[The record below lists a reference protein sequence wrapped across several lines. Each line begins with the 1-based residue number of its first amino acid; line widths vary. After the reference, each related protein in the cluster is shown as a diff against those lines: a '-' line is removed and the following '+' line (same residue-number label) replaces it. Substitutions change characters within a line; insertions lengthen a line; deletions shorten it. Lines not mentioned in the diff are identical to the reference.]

1 MDYIPARTCYELAAK
16 GTTVYLVSTD
26 GRTFLECNARTMADT
41 PGNEAVQA
49 VSAYDGELRLH
60 INQSAQVIK
69 HWKRKYG
76 A

>member
-1 MDYIPARTCYELAAK
+1 MDYIPANVVYELAAK
-16 GTTVYLVSTD
+16 GTTAYLVSTD
-26 GRTFLECNARTMADT
+26 GRTFLECNARNMADL

-60 INQSAQVIK
+60 INQSAQVLK